1 MSRKFLRALAAL
13 SLLSLLVVP
22 LAVWAHESITAGNY
36 TIEYGWLNE
45 PPVVGQPNAVVVNI
59 SGGSAGGSTDPN
71 FKVDVS
77 AFQLEVSYG
86 GQSKTLDLQPLPD
99 GQPGQ
104 FLAALTPTRAGKYTL
119 KFNGA
124 LNGSSGQA
132 NVSSEVSPEEVV
144 TADIVE
150 FPKAEAAS
158 SAQPFGLTGWLAVGA
173 AALGAAGLAL
183 GAFALM
189 QKK

>member
-36 TIEYGWLNE
+36 TIEYGRLNE
-45 PPVVGQPNAVVVNI
+45 LPVVGQPNSVVVDI
-59 SGGSAGGSTDPN
+59 SGGDGGSGDPKFN
-71 FKVDVS
+71 VDIS

-104 FLAALTPTRAGKYTL
+104 LLAALTPARAGKYTL

-124 LNGSSGQA
+124 LNGSSVPARNGLSLA
-132 NVSSEVSPEEVV
+132 HVNLLRSSPE
-144 TADIVE
+144 A
-150 FPKAEAAS
+150 KAALDKAPAAWLS
-158 SAQPFGLTGWLAVGA
+158 GEWQALCARRDTLPLAV
-173 AALGAAGLAL
+173 
-183 GAFALM
+183 
-189 QKK
+189 